1 MRPLKA
7 GKYITYVAVLILLIF
22 SMLLPY
28 SLPKKIALIIFC
40 FNFRGHSLRANKVV
54 GRIYNKF
61 KRIIKFEKDRDN
73 PILIRKRNGIIR

>member
-1 MRPLKA
+1 MRSLKA

-28 SLPKKIALIIFC
+28 SLPKKIALIIFVLIL
-40 FNFRGHSLRANKVV
+40 GAISLRANKVV

-61 KRIIKFEKDRDN
+61 KE
-73 PILIRKRNGIIR
+73 

>member
-1 MRPLKA
+1 MNMRSLKA

-28 SLPKKIALIIFC
+28 SLPKKIALIIIFLIL
-40 FNFRGHSLRANKVV
+40 GAISLGANKVV

-61 KRIIKFEKDRDN
+61 KE
-73 PILIRKRNGIIR
+73 

>member
-28 SLPKKIALIIFC
+28 SLPKKIALIIFV
-40 FNFRGHSLRANKVV
+40 L
-54 GRIYNKF
+54 
-61 KRIIKFEKDRDN
+61 
-73 PILIRKRNGIIR
+73 ILGPFP